1 MQLKGFSLEWVFK
14 CVLRLPDVV
23 QESYIG
29 CRRKAFFLNGLT
41 RVSWGDQLVC
51 WSSYTVCSWMT
62 SLLRG
67 LTCASWGHQ
76 LVCRSSYT
84 VCNWKASLHCE
95 PACGSSHLKLWCL
108 SIRTGCNC
116 EASFHH
122 AEAILDLYSSWR
134 RDHSECTSWSC
145 LQSRF
150 PWIFVLANFGSS
162 TLDQSCG
169 VTEEDIRS
177 SFKVFFFMRKVKVI
191 YFNWKRIHISSPSYH
206 PTDDHHHYMIFILMM
221 KSFSLSGGEA
231 LLDRDDQSPFWYHSP
246 F

>member
-1 MQLKGFSLEWVFK
+1 M
-14 CVLRLPDVV
+14 
-23 QESYIG
+23 
-29 CRRKAFFLNGLT
+29 
-41 RVSWGDQLVC
+41 
-51 WSSYTVCSWMT
+51 
-62 SLLRG
+62 
-67 LTCASWGHQ
+67 
-76 LVCRSSYT
+76 CRSSCT
-84 VCNWKASLHCE
+84 VCKRKVSLHCE

-150 PWIFVLANFGSS
+150 PWIFVLANCSS

-169 VTEEDIRS
+169 ITKEDIRN
-177 SFKVFFFMRKVKVI
+177 SFKVELFYAKSESDVLKL
-191 YFNWKRIHISSPSYH
+191 KEDPHIVSILSSHWWSLSL
-206 PTDDHHHYMIFILMM
+206 YMIFILMM